1 MVNILKG
8 HYEDLHVSLWLV
20 VIFLKIHLDR
30 FDGICMVLEIQAVVT
45 SSLEG
50 LNVTELNDTFSV
62 LWFLKCQKK
71 NSCDKLDINTFSQK
85 Y

>member
-1 MVNILKG
+1 MIF
-8 HYEDLHVSLWLV
+8 
-20 VIFLKIHLDR
+20 FLKIHLDR

-71 NSCDKLDINTFSQK
+71 FSYDKLDINAFSQK

>member
-1 MVNILKG
+1 
-8 HYEDLHVSLWLV
+8 
-20 VIFLKIHLDR
+20 
-30 FDGICMVLEIQAVVT
+30 MVLEIQAVVT

-71 NSCDKLDINTFSQK
+71 FSYNKLDINAFSQK